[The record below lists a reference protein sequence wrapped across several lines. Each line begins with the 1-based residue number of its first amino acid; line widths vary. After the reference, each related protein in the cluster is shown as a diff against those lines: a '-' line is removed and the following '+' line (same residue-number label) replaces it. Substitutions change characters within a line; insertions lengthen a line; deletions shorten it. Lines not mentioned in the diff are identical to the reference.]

1 MKTSIYENQTLE
13 WTGMFKCSECGGD
26 GKHAELRLDVQG
38 DGVWLYVKSP
48 TGIRGAV
55 ALDHLAS
62 PLVRQALLDI
72 AALPEQRHDCT
83 ACEGD
88 GEREMTCELRFDI
101 DPGTPATG
109 FSGPPENYDPGE
121 GPTVHKLA
129 AFINGEDVTKR
140 MANPEAADEFICEN
154 WSDGVPDYG
163 GEPDYDPEDL

>member
-1 MKTSIYENQTLE
+1 MNTIHRNHSLE
-13 WTGMFKCSECGGD
+13 WAGMFKCSECGGD
-26 GKHAELRLDVQG
+26 GKHAELRLDVRD
-38 DGVWLYVKSP
+38 DGIWLYVKSP
-48 TGIRGAV
+48 NGIRGAV
-55 ALDHLAS
+55 ALDTRA
-62 PLVRQALLDI
+62 PLVRQALLDV

-88 GEREMTCELRFDI
+88 GEREMLCELRFDI
-101 DPGTPATG
+101 DSGTPATG

-154 WSDGVPDYG
+154 FSAP
-163 GEPDYDPEDL
+163 EPDYDDCPDYDEEDL